1 MDSETDSI
9 FPILDRPTPLAD
21 RARDRVDNGD
31 TPAKD
36 EKVVG
41 EVVGKKM
48 AQIAQSDDE
57 DEIDEILSDISS
69 AASNAVSRE
78 LDVDED
84 QLDLDLIE
92 DNIHTALR
100 HRAEDIL
107 EDDVTEDSGGGEEE
121 DDSPTFG
128 S

>member
-1 MDSETDSI
+1 MDSETDGV

-31 TPAKD
+31 SPPKD

-41 EVVGKKM
+41 EIVGKKM
-48 AQIAQSDDE
+48 AQIAQADDE

-78 LDVDED
+78 FDVDEE
-84 QLDLDLIE
+84 QLDLGLIE

-100 HRAEDIL
+100 HSEEDIL
-107 EDDVTEDSGGGEEE
+107 EDDSPEDSSGDGEE
-121 DDSPTFG
+121 DDSTSFG